1 MEEKKASILVVD
13 DEPDVVCV
21 LRNFLSR
28 KGYTVSGASSG
39 EKALEF
45 LEKEGADLVLLDIIM
60 PGLKGTEVAK
70 IVREKYPNTK
80 IVVATAFPRESE
92 ELSEDAL
99 MQAMV
104 TKPFRLQEL
113 LKKLEEVLTQT
124 DPSETEKI
132 ENMEI
137 ETRLLFVKA
146 RLLFVEP
153 LLDTYDSLYR
163 QFKELISRGQFYD
176 LDLAVDENDMFRKL
190 KYSEPDIVIFEKAYL
205 DKLDS
210 GLPAKVL
217 LSSNKINEVISY
229 DLSGIIH
236 DANEMEKLIKKIRQ
250 LCIKNGLVEIK

>member
-13 DEPDVVCV
+13 DEPDVVCI
-21 LRNFLSR
+21 LRNFLAR

-217 LSSNKINEVISY
+217 LSSNRINEVISY

>member
-45 LEKEGADLVLLDIIM
+45 LEKENADLVLLDIIM

-113 LKKLEEVLTQT
+113 LKKLEEVLTRT
-124 DPSETEKI
+124 DASETEKK
-132 ENMEI
+132 EDMEI

-205 DKLDS
+205 DKLDP

-217 LSSNKINEVISY
+217 LSSNRINEVISY

>member
-45 LEKEGADLVLLDIIM
+45 LEKENADLVLLDIIM
-60 PGLKGTEVAK
+60 PGMKGTEVAK

-113 LKKLEEVLTQT
+113 LKKLEEVLTRT
-124 DPSETEKI
+124 DASETEKK
-132 ENMEI
+132 EDMEI

-217 LSSNKINEVISY
+217 LSSNRINEVISY

>member
-13 DEPDVVCV
+13 DEPDVVCI
-21 LRNFLSR
+21 LRNFLAR

-45 LEKEGADLVLLDIIM
+45 LEKENADLVLLDIIM
-60 PGLKGTEVAK
+60 PGMKGTEVAK